1 MKIWAVFLH
10 LFQLRFG
17 TVLHVYVF
25 WHISVECVVLWLCLL
40 FRWSMWLS
48 VTCPH
53 CSDFCTATCRAKAS
67 FWLMAQRRERMW
79 VTSGCYEYLLSVL
92 LLTGATLMLLIRLQK
107 FCIEFRLSWSNST
120 ELGRLHKRAS
130 TEWWIMGHWLGSVL
144 CVCFNALTLLM
155 VEGRPG
161 RKTLVPLIP
170 KFSLLEQVGE
180 GNRGEFANSD
190 LSGKQQLNSAVYR
203 L

>member
-92 LLTGATLMLLIRLQK
+92 LLTGTTLMLLIRLQK

-120 ELGRLHKRAS
+120 ELGRLHTWA
-130 TEWWIMGHWLGSVL
+130 TGWDQCFVFASVL
-144 CVCFNALTLLM
+144 WHCWWLKDV
-155 VEGRPG
+155 
-161 RKTLVPLIP
+161 
-170 KFSLLEQVGE
+170 QVVKHLCH
-180 GNRGEFANSD
+180 
-190 LSGKQQLNSAVYR
+190 LSPNVLF
-203 L
+203 